1 MVVKSKK
8 GNKDKVVKAG
18 KADKRAV
25 DIKVLKKQ
33 LKALKDEYKL
43 RSESLEK
50 VLSLNESKTEKI
62 LSSNRKS
69 MEKRFATII
78 LAFGLIFTFTIGGFV
93 YFSENVIT
101 KWAENKL
108 TKFSENKAQRVI
120 DDFAIYLG
128 ERSNNL
134 EQEISKVLTEIEK
147 KGERSLHILV
157 SSLRKDESLKRLIN
171 SVSVNVKG
179 MDESEHVAVVPEETI
194 EESEQSGEKVAQV
207 KNVKGTDESEHV
219 AAVPEETIEESEQS
233 GEKVAQV
240 KTKEDELSY
249 NERSH
254 KGLLE
259 DYNMAIESWDNTESD
274 R

>member
-1 MVVKSKK
+1 MVEKSKRGK
-8 GNKDKVVKAG
+8 KDKVVKVNKVNKVD
-18 KADKRAV
+18 KADKRGV

-50 VLSLNESKTEKI
+50 VLSSNESKTEKI

-69 MEKRFATII
+69 MGKRFATII

-108 TKFSENKAQRVI
+108 TKFSENKVQGVI
-120 DDFAIYLG
+120 DDFTIYLG

-179 MDESEHVAVVPEETI
+179 TDESERIAAIPEDTTEK
-194 EESEQSGEKVAQV
+194 SEQFGEKVAQV
-207 KNVKGTDESEHV
+207 KNVKGTYESKRV
-219 AAVPEETIEESEQS
+219 AVIPEDTTEKSGQFEE
-233 GEKVAQV
+233 KWL
-240 KTKEDELSY
+240 K
-249 NERSH
+249 
-254 KGLLE
+254 
-259 DYNMAIESWDNTESD
+259 
-274 R
+274 

>member
-1 MVVKSKK
+1 MVEKSKRGK
-8 GNKDKVVKAG
+8 VDKV
-18 KADKRAV
+18 DKRGV
-25 DIKVLKKQ
+25 DIRVLKKQ

-50 VLSLNESKTEKI
+50 VLSSNESKTEKILRSNESKTEKILRSNELKTEKI

-69 MEKRFATII
+69 MGKRFATII

-108 TKFSENKAQRVI
+108 TKFSENKVQGVI
-120 DDFAIYLG
+120 DDFTIYLG

-147 KGERSLHILV
+147 KGERSLHMLV
-157 SSLRKDESLKRLIN
+157 SSLRKDESLRRLIN
-171 SVSVNVKG
+171 SVSV
-179 MDESEHVAVVPEETI
+179 
-194 EESEQSGEKVAQV
+194 
-207 KNVKGTDESEHV
+207 NVKGTDESEHV
-219 AAVPEETIEESEQS
+219 AAVPEETIEESEQFGEKVAQVKNIKGTNES
-233 GEKVAQV
+233 EYVAAIPEETIEKSEQFEEKVAQV

-249 NERSH
+249 DGRSQ
-254 KGLLE
+254 
-259 DYNMAIESWDNTESD
+259 
-274 R
+274 

>member
-1 MVVKSKK
+1 MVEKSKRGK
-8 GNKDKVVKAG
+8 KDKVDKVSKV
-18 KADKRAV
+18 DKRNV
-25 DIKVLKKQ
+25 DIRVMKKQ

-50 VLSLNESKTEKI
+50 VLSSNESKTEKI

-69 MEKRFATII
+69 MGKRFATII

-108 TKFSENKAQRVI
+108 TKFSENKVQRVI
-120 DDFAIYLG
+120 DDFTIYLG

-134 EQEISKVLTEIEK
+134 EQEINKVLTEIEN
-147 KGERSLHILV
+147 KGERSLHMFV

-171 SVSVNVKG
+171 SVSV
-179 MDESEHVAVVPEETI
+179 
-194 EESEQSGEKVAQV
+194 
-207 KNVKGTDESEHV
+207 NVKGTDESEHV
-219 AAVPEETIEESEQS
+219 AAVPEETIEESEQFE
-233 GEKVAQV
+233 EKVAQV

-249 NERSH
+249 DERSH

-259 DYNMAIESWDNTESD
+259 DYNMTIKSWDNTDSD

>member
-1 MVVKSKK
+1 MAEKLKK
-8 GNKDKVVKAG
+8 GNKDKVNKVNKV
-18 KADKRAV
+18 DKRDV
-25 DIKVLKKQ
+25 DIRVMKKQ

-50 VLSLNESKTEKI
+50 VFSSNESKIEKI

-69 MEKRFATII
+69 MGKRFATII

-108 TKFSENKAQRVI
+108 TKFSENKVQRVI
-120 DDFAIYLG
+120 DDFTIYLG

-134 EQEISKVLTEIEK
+134 EQEISKILTEIEK
-147 KGERSLHILV
+147 EGERSLYMLV

-171 SVSVNVKG
+171 SISV
-179 MDESEHVAVVPEETI
+179 
-194 EESEQSGEKVAQV
+194 
-207 KNVKGTDESEHV
+207 NVKGTDESEHV
-219 AAVPEETIEESEQS
+219 AAVPEETTEESEQF

-240 KTKEDELSY
+240 KNVKGRDES
-249 NERSH
+249 EH
-254 KGLLE
+254 VAAVPE
-259 DYNMAIESWDNTESD
+259 ETIEE
-274 R
+274 

>member
-1 MVVKSKK
+1 MAVKSKRGK
-8 GNKDKVVKAG
+8 KDKVVKV
-18 KADKRAV
+18 DKRAV

-33 LKALKDEYKL
+33 LKALKDEYRL
-43 RSESLEK
+43 RSEPLEK
-50 VLSLNESKTEKI
+50 V

-78 LAFGLIFTFTIGGFV
+78 LVFGLVFTFTIGGFV

-108 TKFSENKAQRVI
+108 TKFSENKVQGVI
-120 DDFAIYLG
+120 DDFTIYLG

-134 EQEISKVLTEIEK
+134 EQEINKVLTETEK
-147 KGERSLHILV
+147 KGERSLHMLV
-157 SSLRKDESLKRLIN
+157 SSLRKDESLRRMIN

-179 MDESEHVAVVPEETI
+179 
-194 EESEQSGEKVAQV
+194 
-207 KNVKGTDESEHV
+207 TDESEGV
-219 AAVPEETIEESEQS
+219 AAVPGDTTEKSEQFE
-233 GEKVAQV
+233 EKVAQV

-249 NERSH
+249 DERSN

-259 DYNMAIESWDNTESD
+259 DYNMAIKSWDNRDSD

>member
-18 KADKRAV
+18 KAGKRGKRGV

-33 LKALKDEYKL
+33 LKTLKDEYKL

-50 VLSLNESKTEKI
+50 VLSSNESKTEKI

-78 LAFGLIFTFTIGGFV
+78 LAFGLIFTLTIGGFV

-108 TKFSENKAQRVI
+108 TKYSENEVQRVI
-120 DDFAIYLG
+120 DDFTIYLG

-134 EQEISKVLTEIEK
+134 EQEINKVLTEIEK

-179 MDESEHVAVVPEETI
+179 ADESEHVAVVPEDTTEKL
-194 EESEQSGEKVAQV
+194 EQFGEKVAQV
-207 KNVKGTDESEHV
+207 KNVKGMDESERV
-219 AAVPEETIEESEQS
+219 AAIPEDTTEKSEQFE
-233 GEKVAQV
+233 EKVAQV
-240 KTKEDELSY
+240 KMKEDE
-249 NERSH
+249 
-254 KGLLE
+254 
-259 DYNMAIESWDNTESD
+259 
-274 R
+274 